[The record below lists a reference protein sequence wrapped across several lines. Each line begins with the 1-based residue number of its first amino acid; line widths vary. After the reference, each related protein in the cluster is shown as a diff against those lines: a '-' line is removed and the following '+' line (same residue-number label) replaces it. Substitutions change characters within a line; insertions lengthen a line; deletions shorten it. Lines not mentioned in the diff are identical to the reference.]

1 MTDVPPK
8 TGVVAKRRPPTDPDE
23 VVMSFFGTPGVA
35 SAMVASGFDVQEEV
49 ETLVRHFRD
58 PDPKISLRA
67 HGRLRQVIKEAAS
80 ASGLLATHEVSGKD
94 PVSGTTYKVSAT
106 ASRIASKVKELDVQ
120 IPTTASG
127 KPDFASR
134 YFPAHREGE
143 VGDPDGDGTGG
154 SASGPGDE
162 R

>member
-1 MTDVPPK
+1 MADLPPK
-8 TGVVAKRRPPTDPDE
+8 TGVVGRRQPVDPDDL
-23 VVMSFFGTPGVA
+23 VMSFFGTPGVA

-67 HGRLRQVIKEAAS
+67 HGRLRQVIKDAAS

-120 IPTTASG
+120 ISTTNSG

-134 YFPAHREGE
+134 YFPAQREE
-143 VGDPDGDGTGG
+143 DNATPNGDEPGVSESG
-154 SASGPGDE
+154 SGDE